1 MAPARGKTHGYFM
14 ERATR
19 EISAS
24 SKRSIEIHGRQTS
37 MNIEEA
43 FWTALQKIAADP
55 QCAGVRPCRRD
66 RQGAPQR
73 QSFVGSTPIRAR
85 PLSLKGRRRT
95 YVILHQRST
104 EISDSVSCADRG
116 SPVPNRTRPK
126 VGFLTT
132 APRPRTSLAER
143 VGRGVEPV
151 TRQTTRNTMPARSC
165 KTADEARVSQ
175 LMVTKQC
182 EFRVQRG

>member
-43 FWTALQKIAADP
+43 FWTALQKIAATHN
-55 QCAGVRPCRRD
+55 VRASDLVAAIDKERHT
-66 RQGAPQR
+66 R

-104 EISDSVSCADRG
+104 EISDSVSACVDRG
-116 SPVPNRTRPK
+116 SPVPNWTRPK

-143 VGRGVEPV
+143 RRPRGRASYPSNHA
-151 TRQTTRNTMPARSC
+151 QHHASP
-165 KTADEARVSQ
+165 
-175 LMVTKQC
+175 L
-182 EFRVQRG
+182 VQDRR